1 MSEHHDVSVACVFD
15 IVARALLH
23 VPFATPAAPR
33 AAADAMAPRRIFLRD
48 RLVRMGL
55 TISGAQSIRAPGEN
69 GRSCRCSIRR

>member
-1 MSEHHDVSVACVFD
+1 LYGVVVSWRGDPIPPRVLVA
-15 IVARALLH
+15 AL
-23 VPFATPAAPR
+23 ATPAAPR

-69 GRSCRCSIRR
+69 GRSTRCSIRR